1 MAERRK
7 DYDSAYKYL
16 FSNKRIFH
24 QFLTQFIDEG
34 FTRKIKLEDIEQVDR
49 SFVSDEFLQRESDI
63 IYKVKLEGREVYIY
77 VLLEFQSTVDKSI
90 PVRML
95 LYILQLYDQLIR
107 NSRRGKLPAVFPILL
122 YNGSEKWTVGRDLAR
137 LIEQSIPAKYI
148 PSFHYY
154 AVIEQEVPDRV
165 LKRAKGLVSAIIY
178 LEKQGDD
185 AALGQAIE
193 TVIELIREE
202 QPEQLRMFSTWVNR
216 MFGKVLSEEEA
227 ERITKLTEV
236 KSMLAQLAEDIEKRG
251 IKLGEERGIK
261 LGEKRGIKLGEKR
274 GVNKGVKE
282 GKREDARRMKAR
294 GYPVQDIVD
303 ITGLSAEEVEKL

>member
-24 QFLTQFIDEG
+24 QFLTQFIDES
-34 FTRKIKLEDIEQVDR
+34 FTRKIRLEDIEQVDR

-95 LYILQLYDQLIR
+95 LYILQLYDQLYR
-107 NSRRGKLPAVFPILL
+107 NSRKGKLPAVFPILL

-137 LIEQSIPAKYI
+137 LIEQSIPGKYI

-154 AVIEQEVPDRV
+154 AVIEREVPDRV
-165 LKRAKGLVSAIIY
+165 LKRVKGLVSAIIY
-178 LEKQGDD
+178 LEKQGDE

-216 MFGKVLSEEEA
+216 MFGKVLSEAEA
-227 ERITKLTEV
+227 ERITELTEV

-251 IKLGEERGIK
+251 IKLGE
-261 LGEKRGIKLGEKR
+261 KR

-282 GKREDARRMKAR
+282 GKREAARRMKAR
-294 GYPVQDIVD
+294 GYPVEDIVD

>member
-1 MAERRK
+1 
-7 DYDSAYKYL
+7 
-16 FSNKRIFH
+16 
-24 QFLTQFIDEG
+24 
-34 FTRKIKLEDIEQVDR
+34 
-49 SFVSDEFLQRESDI
+49 
-63 IYKVKLEGREVYIY
+63 
-77 VLLEFQSTVDKSI
+77 
-90 PVRML
+90 ML
-95 LYILQLYDQLIR
+95 LYILQLYDQLYR
-107 NSRRGKLPAVFPILL
+107 NSRKGKLPAVFPILL
-122 YNGSEKWTVGRDLAR
+122 YNGSEKWTVPRDIAT

-154 AVIEQEVPDRV
+154 AVIEKEVPDRV
-165 LKRAKGLVSAIIY
+165 LKRVKGLVSAIIY
-178 LEKQGDD
+178 LEKQGDE

-236 KSMLAQLAEDIEKRG
+236 KSMLAKLAEDIEKRG

-261 LGEKRGIKLGEKR
+261 LGEERGEKR
-274 GVNKGVKE
+274 GEMQKA
-282 GKREDARRMKAR
+282 REDARRMKAR
-294 GYPVQDIVD
+294 GYPVEDIVE

>member
-1 MAERRK
+1 
-7 DYDSAYKYL
+7 
-16 FSNKRIFH
+16 
-24 QFLTQFIDEG
+24 
-34 FTRKIKLEDIEQVDR
+34 
-49 SFVSDEFLQRESDI
+49 
-63 IYKVKLEGREVYIY
+63 
-77 VLLEFQSTVDKSI
+77 
-90 PVRML
+90 
-95 LYILQLYDQLIR
+95 
-107 NSRRGKLPAVFPILL
+107 
-122 YNGSEKWTVGRDLAR
+122 
-137 LIEQSIPAKYI
+137 
-148 PSFHYY
+148 
-154 AVIEQEVPDRV
+154 VIEKEVPDRV

-178 LEKQGDD
+178 LEKQGDE

-251 IKLGEERGIK
+251 IKLGEERG
-261 LGEKRGIKLGEKR
+261 EKR

-294 GYPVQDIVD
+294 GYPVEDIVD

>member
-7 DYDSAYKYL
+7 SYDSAYKYL

-24 QFLTQFIDEG
+24 QFLTQFIDES

-63 IYKVKLEGREVYIY
+63 IYKVKLGGREVYIY

-95 LYILQLYDQLIR
+95 LYILQLYDQLYR
-107 NSRRGKLPAVFPILL
+107 NSRKGKLPAVFPILL
-122 YNGSEKWTVGRDLAR
+122 YNGSEKWTVGRDLAT
-137 LIEQSIPAKYI
+137 LIEQSIPRKYI
-148 PSFHYY
+148 PSFQYY
-154 AVIEQEVPDRV
+154 AVIEKEVPDRV
-165 LKRAKGLVSAIIY
+165 LKRVKGLVSAIIY
-178 LEKQGDD
+178 LEKQGDE

-227 ERITKLTEV
+227 DRITELTEV
-236 KSMLAQLAEDIEKRG
+236 KSMLAQLA
-251 IKLGEERGIK
+251 
-261 LGEKRGIKLGEKR
+261 
-274 GVNKGVKE
+274 
-282 GKREDARRMKAR
+282 
-294 GYPVQDIVD
+294 
-303 ITGLSAEEVEKL
+303 